1 MTYNGNTQTRPDHAS
16 IDSRDS
22 VELKCVVSSAAL
34 GQFVEWYDFVIYAYS
49 ATVIAGLFF
58 PSADPTAALLSAL
71 AVYGVGFLM
80 RPLGGVVFGYLGD
93 SIGRRNTLSVI
104 ILLMGGAT
112 VAIGLLPTYEQIGIL
127 APILLVICRLVQ
139 GLSAAGEATGSNS
152 FVAEHAPPN
161 RRGFLVAFTYAFA
174 NLPPIVAALL
184 VLFITNVLTPED
196 YKSWGWRI
204 PFLLG
209 APLALVGLYI
219 RRRTE
224 ESPAFRKMR
233 ATKGVEAMPLRMA
246 FRDYKKAM
254 GFSFALAA
262 LSSLGFYT
270 LTGYFVTYLT
280 VTVGL
285 NRNDALISNS
295 VALLI
300 AFFAMLLGGHL
311 SDKIG
316 RRTTILLGAAI
327 SALICIP
334 AYMLAG
340 EGSLANAI
348 LGQALLACALGVF
361 FGPVGIAF
369 LELFPTRIRLSGAG
383 VSYNVAYTVFG
394 GTAPLLSA
402 FLVLQTGNKL
412 APAFYMAAVSVAV
425 LIVALYL
432 PETYQRSL
440 VHPEDEIQ
448 TP

>member
-22 VELKCVVSSAAL
+22 VELKRVVSSAAL

-196 YKSWGWRI
+196 Y
-204 PFLLG
+204 
-209 APLALVGLYI
+209 I
-219 RRRTE
+219 R
-224 ESPAFRKMR
+224 A
-233 ATKGVEAMPLRMA
+233 
-246 FRDYKKAM
+246 
-254 GFSFALAA
+254 
-262 LSSLGFYT
+262 
-270 LTGYFVTYLT
+270 
-280 VTVGL
+280 
-285 NRNDALISNS
+285 
-295 VALLI
+295 
-300 AFFAMLLGGHL
+300 
-311 SDKIG
+311 
-316 RRTTILLGAAI
+316 
-327 SALICIP
+327 
-334 AYMLAG
+334 
-340 EGSLANAI
+340 
-348 LGQALLACALGVF
+348 
-361 FGPVGIAF
+361 
-369 LELFPTRIRLSGAG
+369 GAG
-383 VSYNVAYTVFG
+383 
-394 GTAPLLSA
+394 A
-402 FLVLQTGNKL
+402 FPSFWVR
-412 APAFYMAAVSVAV
+412 PS
-425 LIVALYL
+425 
-432 PETYQRSL
+432 RSL
-440 VHPEDEIQ
+440 VYISAVEQKSLLPSGKCVL
-448 TP
+448 PKVSRLCR

>member
-1 MTYNGNTQTRPDHAS
+1 MTYNQNPPAETDIAPIANSGNL
-16 IDSRDS
+16 
-22 VELKCVVSSAAL
+22 ELKRVVSSAAL
-34 GQFVEWYDFVIYAYS
+34 GQFVEWYDFVVYAYS
-49 ATVIAGLFF
+49 ATVIAALFF
-58 PSADPTAALLSAL
+58 PSVDPTAALLSSL

-80 RPLGGVVFGYLGD
+80 RPLGGIVFGYLGD
-93 SIGRRNTLSVI
+93 RIGRRNTLSAI

-127 APILLVICRLVQ
+127 APVLLVVCRLIQ

-152 FVAEHAPPN
+152 FVAEHAPQN
-161 RRGFLVAFTYAFA
+161 KRGFLVAFTYAFA

-184 VLFITNVLTPED
+184 VLLITNVLTPDD

-224 ESPAFRKMR
+224 ESPAFIKMR
-233 ATKGVEAMPLRMA
+233 ATRGIEPMPLSIA
-246 FRDYKKAM
+246 FRDYKKEM

-280 VTVGL
+280 VTAGL
-285 NRNDALISNS
+285 DRNSALISNS
-295 VALLI
+295 FALLI
-300 AFFAMLLGGHL
+300 AFFAMLLGGYL
-311 SDKIG
+311 SDRIG
-316 RRTTILLGAAI
+316 RRKTILLGAAI
-327 SALICIP
+327 STLVCIP

-340 EGSLANAI
+340 QGNLFAAI
-348 LGQALLACALGVF
+348 LGQGLLALALGLF

-402 FLVLQTGNKL
+402 YLVLQTGNKL
-412 APAFYMAAVSVAV
+412 APAFYMALVSIVV
-425 LIVALYL
+425 FIVALYL
-432 PETYQRSL
+432 PETYRKSL
-440 VHPEDEIQ
+440 VHSEDEA
-448 TP
+448 